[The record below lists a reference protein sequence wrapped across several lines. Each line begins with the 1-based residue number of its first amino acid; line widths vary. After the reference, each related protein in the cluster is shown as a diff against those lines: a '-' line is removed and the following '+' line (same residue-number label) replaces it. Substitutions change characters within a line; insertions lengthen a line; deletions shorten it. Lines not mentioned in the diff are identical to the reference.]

1 MKPNKTFVDNFIG
14 LSQEIV
20 LCICLKKDC
29 SESNRDH
36 LGTSLH
42 CYLKTKI
49 TEYI

>member
-1 MKPNKTFVDNFIG
+1 MPYKTFIDISMG
-14 LSQEIV
+14 ILQEIV